1 MNLQEAYI
9 EWLEKSRKPFVA
21 KSAERRA
28 RFETSSGLEVPAVAA
43 PAAGHLSAQ
52 GEQAYMGNVGFP
64 GEWPFTRGVYPSM
77 YRGRFWTMRQYAG
90 FGDAEESN
98 RRYRFLLEQGT
109 TGLSVAFDLPTQI
122 GYDSDHPM
130 AEGEIGKVGVP
141 VACLDDMATLLDRIP
156 LDQVSTSM
164 TINSSAALLLSFYLL
179 IAERQGVPY
188 AKLRGTVQNDLLKE
202 FVARGTYIFP
212 PKPSLR
218 LTTDIIAFCAAEV
231 PSFNAISISGYH
243 MREAGSTAA
252 QEIAFTLA
260 HGLCYVEQASKRGLK
275 VDAFGKNLSFFFNG
289 HNNLLEEVA
298 KFRAARRLWARLMKE
313 RFGAVSKDALSL
325 KFHTQTA
332 GSTLTAQQPENNIVR
347 TTLQALAA
355 VLGGTQSLHTN
366 SFDEALALPTEKSVE
381 IALRTQ
387 QVIAHESGVADTP
400 DPLAGSYLV
409 ERWTDELEDRA
420 LELIRKIDEMGGAVT
435 AIERKFPQGEIAR
448 AALAYQRQVEKGE
461 AVVVGVNK
469 FQTQEQ
475 RHAELLKIDPASTKR
490 QLERLAAFK
499 ARRNQA
505 RAKAAL
511 NDVTQAARTDANLVP
526 SILGAL
532 RHEATLGEV
541 CDAMRSVFG
550 EYRES

>member
-1 MNLQEAYI
+1 
-9 EWLEKSRKPFVA
+9 
-21 KSAERRA
+21 
-28 RFETSSGLEVPAVAA
+28 
-43 PAAGHLSAQ
+43 
-52 GEQAYMGNVGFP
+52 
-64 GEWPFTRGVYPSM
+64 
-77 YRGRFWTMRQYAG
+77 
-90 FGDAEESN
+90 
-98 RRYRFLLEQGT
+98 
-109 TGLSVAFDLPTQI
+109 
-122 GYDSDHPM
+122 
-130 AEGEIGKVGVP
+130 
-141 VACLDDMATLLDRIP
+141 
-156 LDQVSTSM
+156 
-164 TINSSAALLLSFYLL
+164 LLSFYLL
-179 IAERQGVPY
+179 IAERQNVPY

-231 PSFNAISISGYH
+231 PNFNAISISGYH
-243 MREAGSTAA
+243 MREAGCTAA

-260 HGLCYVEQASKRGLK
+260 HGLCYVEWATKRGLK
-275 VDAFGKNLSFFFNG
+275 VDDFGKNLSFFFNG

-313 RFGAVSKDALSL
+313 RFGATSKDALSL

-347 TTLQALAA
+347 TTLQALGA

-387 QVIAHESGVADTP
+387 QVIAYESGVADTP
-400 DPLAGSYLV
+400 DPLAGSYV
-409 ERWTDELEDRA
+409 IESFTDELESRA
-420 LELIRKIDEMGGAVT
+420 LEMIRKLDEMGGAVA
-435 AIERKFPQGEIAR
+435 AIERKFTQGEIAR

-469 FQTQEQ
+469 FQSKEAAP
-475 RHAELLKIDPASTKR
+475 AETLKINPEVTQR
-490 QLERLAAFK
+490 QLARLAAFK
-499 ARRNQA
+499 ARRDSNA
-505 RAKAAL
+505 AKAAC
-511 NDVTQAARTDANLVP
+511 DKVKDCAKTDANLVP
-526 SILGAL
+526 VILAAL
-532 RHEATLGEV
+532 RAGASLGEV

>member
-1 MNLQEAYI
+1 MSLQEAYI
-9 EWLEKSRKPFVA
+9 AWLENSRKPFVA
-21 KSAERRA
+21 KAAERRA
-28 RFETSSGLEVPAVAA
+28 KFETSSGLDVPAVAA
-43 PAAGHLSAQ
+43 PVVGALSAQ
-52 GEQAYMGNVGFP
+52 GEQTYIANVGFP

-98 RRYRFLLEQGT
+98 KRYRFLLDQGT

-122 GYDSDHPM
+122 GYDSDHVM

-141 VACLDDMATLLDRIP
+141 IACLDDMATLFDKIP
-156 LDQVSTSM
+156 LDKVSTSM

-231 PSFNAISISGYH
+231 PNFNAISISGYH
-243 MREAGSTAA
+243 MREAGCTAA

-260 HGLCYVEQASKRGLK
+260 HGLCYVEWATKRGLK
-275 VDAFGKNLSFFFNG
+275 VDDFGKNLSFFFNG

-313 RFGAVSKDALSL
+313 RFGASSKDALSL

-347 TTLQALAA
+347 TTLQALGA

-366 SFDEALALPTEKSVE
+366 SFDEALALPTERSVE

-387 QVIAHESGVADTP
+387 QVIAYESGVADTP
-400 DPLAGSYLV
+400 DPLAGSYLI
-409 ERWTDELEDRA
+409 ERWTDELESRA
-420 LELIRKIDEMGGAVT
+420 LELIRKIDEMGGAIAAV
-435 AIERKFPQGEIAR
+435 ERKFTQGEIAR
-448 AALAYQRQVEKGE
+448 AALAYQRQIEKGE
-461 AVVVGVNK
+461 AIVVGVNK
-469 FQTQEQ
+469 FQTKE
-475 RHAELLKIDPASTKR
+475 AAPGELLKIKPEVTQR
-490 QLERLAAFK
+490 QIARLAAFK
-499 ARRNQA
+499 ARRDA
-505 RAKAAL
+505 PSAKVACGKVSEAAK
-511 NDVTQAARTDANLVP
+511 TDANLVP
-526 SILGAL
+526 VILAAL
-532 RHEATLGEV
+532 RSGATLGEV

-550 EYRES
+550 EYREA